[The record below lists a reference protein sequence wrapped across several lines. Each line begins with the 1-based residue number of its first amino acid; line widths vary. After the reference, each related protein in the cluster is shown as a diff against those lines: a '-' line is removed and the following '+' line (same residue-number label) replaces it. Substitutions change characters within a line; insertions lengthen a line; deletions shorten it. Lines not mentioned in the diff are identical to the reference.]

1 MPLLGEDFKT
11 NTIAKLE
18 WKWERLNKSFSF
30 RLTRFHLFAACMRM
44 SVVTSK
50 HTAAIHFLS
59 ISLVFPCRFVA
70 EIWFS
75 PYRATFQTESSGSA
89 LSWIRYKPHFRCV
102 VHAMNGW
109 WFFFSSSLHCKCPR
123 FVCTVEQDQR
133 TCRDKKNERT
143 CLLWNLVDSSKFPCL
158 CFLFV
163 FILQLFAC
171 FYNTHC
177 TNQKNTRYF
186 CVYIYLVPLSH
197 GMYFL
202 FWSLFSVRFY
212 SRWRYTN
219 AMLLKSYFRCC

>member
-1 MPLLGEDFKT
+1 M
-11 NTIAKLE
+11 
-18 WKWERLNKSFSF
+18 RVSF
-30 RLTRFHLFAACMRM
+30 
-44 SVVTSK
+44 VTSK

-59 ISLVFPCRFVA
+59 ISPIFPTR
-70 EIWFS
+70 
-75 PYRATFQTESSGSA
+75 
-89 LSWIRYKPHFRCV
+89 IR
-102 VHAMNGW
+102 
-109 WFFFSSSLHCKCPR
+109 
-123 FVCTVEQDQR
+123 
-133 TCRDKKNERT
+133 CRDLSYFVQSNLSNRVLRFGSVMDLLQTSLPLCSSRNEWLMIIFSLRRCIENVLDLCVLYSKTSAHVVIKKNERT
-143 CLLWNLVDSSKFPCL
+143 CLLWNLADSSKFPCL

-202 FWSLFSVRFY
+202 FWSLFSVQFH
-212 SRWRYTN
+212 SRWCYTN

>member
-1 MPLLGEDFKT
+1 M
-11 NTIAKLE
+11 
-18 WKWERLNKSFSF
+18 RVSF
-30 RLTRFHLFAACMRM
+30 
-44 SVVTSK
+44 VTSK

-59 ISLVFPCRFVA
+59 ISPVFPCRFVA
-70 EIWFS
+70 EIWVAS
-75 PYRATFQTESSGSA
+75 YKATFQTESSGSV
-89 LSWIRYKPHFRCV
+89 LSWIRYKPHFRCCSSRNEWLMIIFSLRRCIENVLDLCVLYSKTSAHV
-102 VHAMNGW
+102 VI
-109 WFFFSSSLHCKCPR
+109 
-123 FVCTVEQDQR
+123 
-133 TCRDKKNERT
+133 KKNERT
-143 CLLWNLVDSSKFPCL
+143 CLLWNLADSSKFPCL

-212 SRWRYTN
+212 SRWWYKN
-219 AMLLKSYFRCC
+219 AILLKSYFRCC